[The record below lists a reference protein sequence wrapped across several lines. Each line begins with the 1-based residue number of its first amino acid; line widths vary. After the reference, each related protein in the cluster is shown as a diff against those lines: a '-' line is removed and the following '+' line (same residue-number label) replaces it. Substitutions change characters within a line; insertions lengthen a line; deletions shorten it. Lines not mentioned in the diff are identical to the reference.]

1 MSSVLTLRLKPMK
14 TKSEA
19 KGAVQDLCKK
29 LKLQL
34 DELSTIPD
42 VKPKEDEIRL
52 AKLMEQLKQQLADLS
67 T

>member
-1 MSSVLTLRLKPMK
+1 MK

>member
-1 MSSVLTLRLKPMK
+1 MK
-14 TKSEA
+14 TKSET

-34 DELSTIPD
+34 EELSAVIEP
-42 VKPKEDEIRL
+42 KPKEDEIRL